1 MRNKI
6 SFLIIA
12 CFLLTIFSSC
22 KPKINS
28 KEPSAGEINAARFV
42 SVGGALTAG
51 FMDDAL
57 FSSGQENSIGNI
69 FAQQLGLI
77 GNLEFLQPLIQSTDI
92 GCNADGKSS
101 LILGYKT
108 DCLGV
113 TSLSP
118 VRTSLLGDLA
128 LFQQNNY
135 TTGFHNF
142 GVPGLKAVELT
153 QNGLGNSSNG
163 PGNFNPYFARMASN
177 STSGQVLEDV
187 LSSNATFFS
196 FFVGMDEV
204 MAYAKKGAATGN
216 LTPVF
221 GTDGNG
227 FSGSIQNALN
237 KLTVNGAKGVVAN
250 IPDVTALPFFTTIPY
265 NGLNLTPD
273 KVASLNQIYNPLGIS
288 FQVGANP
295 FIIEDPTA
303 GGFGVRKMVPG
314 ELILLSAPLDSVKC
328 FQMGSVFPFRNEFVL
343 TISELEEIRN
353 TTQQYN
359 TVLEIQAAEN
369 NLALTDVE
377 AFYQKLATGIVYNG
391 IGLNLKFVSG
401 GTVSLDGL
409 TLNPKGNAL
418 LTNEFIK
425 SVNNKYNAT
434 IPLVDVTKYRSTYF
448 P

>member
-1 MRNKI
+1 MKNKI
-6 SFLIIA
+6 SYLVIA
-12 CFLLTIFSSC
+12 SFLLTIFSSC
-22 KPKINS
+22 KPKITTKN
-28 KEPSAGEINAARFV
+28 PSAGEITATRFV
-42 SVGGALTAG
+42 SIGGASTAG

-57 FSSGQENSIGNI
+57 FAKGQENSVGNI
-69 FAQQLGLI
+69 FAQQLHLV
-77 GNLEFLQPLIQSTDI
+77 GNLEFLQPLIQSADI
-92 GCNADGKSS
+92 GCNAEGKSS

-108 DCLGV
+108 DCLGI

-118 VRTSLLGDLA
+118 VRTSSTGDLA
-128 LFQQNNY
+128 LFQQNNF

-153 QNGLGNSSNG
+153 QNGLGNS
-163 PGNFNPYFARMASN
+163 NPYFARMASN
-177 STSGQVLEDV
+177 PTSSQVLSDA
-187 LSSNATFFS
+187 LSRNPTFFS

-204 MAYAKKGAATGN
+204 LAYAKKGAAIGN

-237 KLTVNGAKGVVAN
+237 KLTENGAKGVVAN
-250 IPDVTALPFFTTIPY
+250 IPDVTVLPFFTTIPY
-265 NGLNLTPD
+265 DGLNLTPE
-273 KVASLNQIYNPLGIS
+273 KVASLNQIYNPIGIS

-295 FIIEDPTA
+295 FMIEDPTA
-303 GGFGVRKMVPG
+303 GVFGVRKMVPG
-314 ELILLSAPLDSVKC
+314 ELILLSTPLDSVKC
-328 FQMGSVFPFRNEFVL
+328 FQMGSVFPLRNEFVL
-343 TISELEEIRN
+343 TLAELEEIRA

-359 TVLEIQAAEN
+359 TILEIQAAEN
-369 NLALTDVE
+369 NLALTDLE
-377 AFYQKLATGIVYNG
+377 AFYQKLATGIMYNG

-434 IPLVDVTKYRSTYF
+434 IPLGDVTNYRSTYF

>member
-1 MRNKI
+1 MV
-6 SFLIIA
+6 IA
-12 CFLLTIFSSC
+12 SFLLTIFSSC
-22 KPKINS
+22 KPKISTKN
-28 KEPSAGEINAARFV
+28 PSAGEITATRFV
-42 SVGGALTAG
+42 SIGGALTAG

-57 FSSGQENSIGNI
+57 FFAGQENSVGNI
-69 FAQQLGLI
+69 FAGQLHLV
-77 GNLEFLQPLIQSTDI
+77 GNLEFLQPLIQSADI
-92 GCNADGKSS
+92 GCNAEGKSS

-108 DCLGV
+108 DCLGI

-118 VRTSLLGDLA
+118 VRTSSTGDLA
-128 LFQQNNY
+128 LFQQNNF

-153 QNGLGNSSNG
+153 QNGLGNS
-163 PGNFNPYFARMASN
+163 NPYFARMASN
-177 STSGQVLEDV
+177 PTSSQVLSDA
-187 LSSNATFFS
+187 LSMNPTFFS

-204 MAYAKKGAATGN
+204 LAYAKKGAAIGN

-227 FSGSIQNALN
+227 FSGSIQIALN
-237 KLTVNGAKGVVAN
+237 KLTENGAKGVVAN
-250 IPDVTALPFFTTIPY
+250 IPDVTVLPFFTTIPY
-265 NGLNLTPD
+265 DGLNLTPE
-273 KVASLNQIYNPLGIS
+273 KVASLNQIYNPIGIS

-295 FIIEDPTA
+295 FMIEDPTA
-303 GGFGVRKMVPG
+303 GVFGVRKMVPG
-314 ELILLSAPLDSVKC
+314 ELLLLSVPLDSVKC
-328 FQMGSVFPFRNEFVL
+328 FQMGSVFPLRNEFVL
-343 TISELEEIRN
+343 TLAELEEIRV

-359 TVLEIQAAEN
+359 TILEIQAAEN
-369 NLALTDVE
+369 NLALTDLE
-377 AFYQKLATGIVYNG
+377 AFYQKLATGIMYNG

-434 IPLVDVTKYRSTYF
+434 IPLVDVTNYRSTYF

>member
-6 SFLIIA
+6 SYLVIA
-12 CFLLTIFSSC
+12 SFLLTIFSSC
-22 KPKINS
+22 KPKITTKN
-28 KEPSAGEINAARFV
+28 PSAGEITATRFV
-42 SVGGALTAG
+42 SIGGALTAG

-57 FSSGQENSIGNI
+57 FSAGQENSVGNI
-69 FAQQLGLI
+69 FAGQLHLV
-77 GNLEFLQPLIQSTDI
+77 GNLEFLQPLIQSADI
-92 GCNADGKSS
+92 GCNAEGKSS

-108 DCLGV
+108 DCLGI

-118 VRTSLLGDLA
+118 VRTSPTGDLV

-135 TTGFHNF
+135 TSGFHNF

-153 QNGLGNSSNG
+153 QNGLGNS
-163 PGNFNPYFARMASN
+163 NPYFARMASN
-177 STSGQVLEDV
+177 PTSGQVLSDA
-187 LSSNATFFS
+187 LSRNPTFFS

-204 MAYAKKGAATGN
+204 LAYAKKGAAIGN

-237 KLTVNGAKGVVAN
+237 KLTENGAKGVVAN
-250 IPDVTALPFFTTIPY
+250 IPDVTVLPFFTTIPY
-265 NGLNLTPD
+265 NGLNLTPE
-273 KVASLNQIYNPLGIS
+273 KVASLNQIYNPIGIS

-295 FIIEDPTA
+295 FMIEDPTA
-303 GGFGVRKMVPG
+303 GVFGVRKMVPG

-328 FQMGSVFPFRNEFVL
+328 FQMGSVFPLRNEFVL
-343 TISELEEIRN
+343 TLAELEEIRA
-353 TTQQYN
+353 TSQQYN

-369 NLALTDVE
+369 NLALTDLE
-377 AFYQKLATGIVYNG
+377 AFYQKLATGIMYNG

-434 IPLVDVTKYRSTYF
+434 IPLVDVTNYRSTYF

>member
-1 MRNKI
+1 
-6 SFLIIA
+6 
-12 CFLLTIFSSC
+12 
-22 KPKINS
+22 
-28 KEPSAGEINAARFV
+28 V
-42 SVGGALTAG
+42 
-51 FMDDAL
+51 
-57 FSSGQENSIGNI
+57 GNI
-69 FAQQLGLI
+69 FAEQLQLI
-77 GNLEFLQPLIQSTDI
+77 GTLEFLQPLIQSADI
-92 GCNADGKSS
+92 GCNAEGKSS

-118 VRTSLLGDLA
+118 VRTSLTGDLA
-128 LFQQNNY
+128 LFHQNNY

-153 QNGLGNSSNG
+153 QNGFGNS
-163 PGNFNPYFARMASN
+163 NPYFARMASN
-177 STSGQVLEDV
+177 PTSGQVLSDA
-187 LSSNATFFS
+187 LSRNPTFFS

-204 MAYAKKGAATGN
+204 LAYAKKGAAIGN

-237 KLTVNGAKGVVAN
+237 KLTENGAKGVVAN
-250 IPDVTALPFFTTIPY
+250 IPDVTVLPFFTTIPY
-265 NGLNLTPD
+265 NGLNLSDD
-273 KVASLNQIYNPLGIS
+273 KVASLNQIYNPIGIS

-295 FIIEDPTA
+295 FMIEDPTA
-303 GGFGVRKMVPG
+303 GVFGVRKMVPG

-328 FQMGSVFPFRNEFVL
+328 FQMGSVFPLRDEFVL
-343 TISELEEIRN
+343 TLAELEEIRA

-369 NLALTDVE
+369 NLALTDLE

-434 IPLVDVTKYRSTYF
+434 IPLVDVTNYRSTYF

>member
-1 MRNKI
+1 MVI
-6 SFLIIA
+6 ASFS
-12 CFLLTIFSSC
+12 LTIFSSC
-22 KPKINS
+22 KPKITTKN
-28 KEPSAGEINAARFV
+28 PSAGEITATRFV
-42 SVGGALTAG
+42 SIGGALTAG

-57 FSSGQENSIGNI
+57 FSAGQENSVGNI
-69 FAQQLGLI
+69 FAGQLHLV
-77 GNLEFLQPLIQSTDI
+77 GNLEFLQPLIQSADI
-92 GCNADGKSS
+92 GCNAEGKSS

-108 DCLGV
+108 DCLGI

-118 VRTSLLGDLA
+118 VRTSPTGDLA

-135 TTGFHNF
+135 TSGFHNF

-153 QNGLGNSSNG
+153 QNGLGNS
-163 PGNFNPYFARMASN
+163 NPYFARMASN
-177 STSGQVLEDV
+177 PTSGQVLSDA
-187 LSSNATFFS
+187 LSRNPTFFS

-204 MAYAKKGAATGN
+204 LAYAKKGAAIGN

-237 KLTVNGAKGVVAN
+237 KLTENGAKGVVAN
-250 IPDVTALPFFTTIPY
+250 IPDVTVLPFFTTIPY
-265 NGLNLTPD
+265 DGLNLTPE
-273 KVASLNQIYNPLGIS
+273 KVASLNQIYNPIGIS

-295 FIIEDPTA
+295 FMIEDPTA
-303 GGFGVRKMVPG
+303 GVFGVRKMVPG

-328 FQMGSVFPFRNEFVL
+328 FQMGSVFPLRDEFVL
-343 TISELEEIRN
+343 TLAELEEIRA

-369 NLALTDVE
+369 NLALTDLE
-377 AFYQKLATGIVYNG
+377 AFYQKLATGIMYNG

-434 IPLVDVTKYRSTYF
+434 IPLVDVTNYRSTYF

>member
-1 MRNKI
+1 MV
-6 SFLIIA
+6 IA
-12 CFLLTIFSSC
+12 SFLLTIFSSC
-22 KPKINS
+22 KPKITTKN
-28 KEPSAGEINAARFV
+28 PSAGEITATRFV
-42 SVGGALTAG
+42 SIGGALTAG

-57 FSSGQENSIGNI
+57 FSAGQENSVGNI
-69 FAQQLGLI
+69 FAGQLHLV
-77 GNLEFLQPLIQSTDI
+77 GNLEFLQPLIQSADI
-92 GCNADGKSS
+92 GCNAEGKSS

-108 DCLGV
+108 DCLGI

-118 VRTSLLGDLA
+118 VRTSPTGDLA
-128 LFQQNNY
+128 LFQQNNF

-153 QNGLGNSSNG
+153 QNGLGNS
-163 PGNFNPYFARMASN
+163 NPYFARMASN
-177 STSGQVLEDV
+177 PTSGQVLSDA
-187 LSSNATFFS
+187 LSRNPTFFS

-204 MAYAKKGAATGN
+204 LAYAKKGAAIGN

-237 KLTVNGAKGVVAN
+237 KLTENGAKGVVAN
-250 IPDVTALPFFTTIPY
+250 IPDVTVLPFFTTIPY
-265 NGLNLTPD
+265 NGLNLTPE
-273 KVASLNQIYNPLGIS
+273 KVASLNQIYNPIGIS

-295 FIIEDPTA
+295 FMIEDPTA
-303 GGFGVRKMVPG
+303 GVFGVRKMVPG

-328 FQMGSVFPFRNEFVL
+328 FQMGSVFPLRNEFVL
-343 TISELEEIRN
+343 TLAELEEIRA
-353 TTQQYN
+353 TSQQYN

-369 NLALTDVE
+369 NLALTDLE
-377 AFYQKLATGIVYNG
+377 AFYQKLATGIMYNG

-434 IPLVDVTKYRSTYF
+434 IPLVDVTNYRSTYF

>member
-6 SFLIIA
+6 SYLVIA
-12 CFLLTIFSSC
+12 SFLLTIFSSC
-22 KPKINS
+22 KPKITTKN
-28 KEPSAGEINAARFV
+28 PSAGEITATRFV
-42 SVGGALTAG
+42 SIGGALTAG

-57 FSSGQENSIGNI
+57 FSAGQENSVGNI
-69 FAQQLGLI
+69 FAGQLHLV
-77 GNLEFLQPLIQSTDI
+77 GNLEFLQPLIQSADI
-92 GCNADGKSS
+92 GCNAEGKSS

-118 VRTSLLGDLA
+118 VRTSSTGDLA

-135 TTGFHNF
+135 TAGFHNF

-153 QNGLGNSSNG
+153 QNGLGNSNL
-163 PGNFNPYFARMASN
+163 YFARMASN
-177 STSGQVLEDV
+177 PTSGQVLSDA
-187 LSSNATFFS
+187 LSRNPTFFS

-204 MAYAKKGAATGN
+204 LAYAKKGAAIGN

-237 KLTVNGAKGVVAN
+237 KLTENGAKGVVAN
-250 IPDVTALPFFTTIPY
+250 IPDVTVLPFFTTIPY
-265 NGLNLTPD
+265 NGLNLSDD
-273 KVASLNQIYNPLGIS
+273 KVASLNQIYNPIGIS

-295 FIIEDPTA
+295 FMIEDPTA
-303 GGFGVRKMVPG
+303 GVFGVRKMVPG

-328 FQMGSVFPFRNEFVL
+328 FQMGSVFPLRDEFVL
-343 TISELEEIRN
+343 TLAELEEIRA

-369 NLALTDVE
+369 NLALTDLE
-377 AFYQKLATGIVYNG
+377 AFYQKLATGIMYNG

-434 IPLVDVTKYRSTYF
+434 IPLVDVTNYRSTYF

>member
-1 MRNKI
+1 MKNKI
-6 SFLIIA
+6 NYLVIA
-12 CFLLTIFSSC
+12 CFLLTFFTSC
-22 KPKINS
+22 KPKITTKN
-28 KEPSAGEINAARFV
+28 PSAGEINATRFI
-42 SVGGALTAG
+42 SIGGASTAG

-57 FSSGQENSIGNI
+57 FSVGQENSVGNI
-69 FAQQLGLI
+69 FAEQLQLI
-77 GNLEFLQPLIQSTDI
+77 GNLEFLQPLIQSANV

-101 LILGYKT
+101 FILGYKT

-118 VRTSLLGDLA
+118 VRTSLSGDLA

-153 QNGLGNSSNG
+153 QNGLGDSSNVA
-163 PGNFNPYFARMASN
+163 GNFNPYFARMASN
-177 STSGQVLEDV
+177 PITGQVLSDA
-187 LSSNATFFS
+187 LSRNPTFFS

-204 MAYAKKGAATGN
+204 LAYAKKGAATGN

-221 GTDGNG
+221 GTDGDG

-237 KLTVNGAKGVVAN
+237 KLTENGAKGVVAN

-303 GGFGVRKMVPG
+303 GDFGVRKMVPR
-314 ELILLSAPLDSVKC
+314 ELILLSAPLDCVKC
-328 FQMGSVFPFRNEFVL
+328 FQMGSVRPFRNEFVL
-343 TISELEEIRN
+343 TLSELEEIRN

-377 AFYQKLATGIVYNG
+377 AFYKKLATGIVYNG
-391 IGLNLKFVSG
+391 IGLNMKFVSG

-425 SVNNKYNAT
+425 SVNNKYKAT

>member
-6 SFLIIA
+6 SYLFIA
-12 CFLLTIFSSC
+12 SFLLTIFSSC
-22 KPKINS
+22 KPKIS
-28 KEPSAGEINAARFV
+28 TKKPSAGEITATRFV
-42 SVGGALTAG
+42 SIGGALTAG

-57 FSSGQENSIGNI
+57 FSAGQENSVGNI
-69 FAQQLGLI
+69 FAGQLHLV
-77 GNLEFLQPLIQSTDI
+77 GNLEFLQPLIQSADI
-92 GCNADGKSS
+92 GCNAEGKSS

-108 DCLGV
+108 DCLGIA
-113 TSLSP
+113 SLSP
-118 VRTSLLGDLA
+118 VRTSPTGDLA

-135 TTGFHNF
+135 TSGFHNF

-153 QNGLGNSSNG
+153 QNGLGNS
-163 PGNFNPYFARMASN
+163 NPYFARMASN
-177 STSGQVLEDV
+177 PTSGQVLSDA
-187 LSSNATFFS
+187 LSRNPTFFS

-204 MAYAKKGAATGN
+204 LAYAKKGAAIGN

-237 KLTVNGAKGVVAN
+237 KLTENGAKGVVAN
-250 IPDVTALPFFTTIPY
+250 IPDVTVLPFFSTIPY
-265 NGLNLTPD
+265 NGLNLTPE
-273 KVASLNQIYNPLGIS
+273 KVASLNQIYNPIGIS
-288 FQVGANP
+288 FEVGANP
-295 FIIEDPTA
+295 FMIEDPTA
-303 GGFGVRKMVPG
+303 GVFGVRKMVPG
-314 ELILLSAPLDSVKC
+314 ELILLSVPLDSVKC
-328 FQMGSVFPFRNEFVL
+328 FQMGSVFPLRNEFVL
-343 TISELEEIRN
+343 TLSELEEIRA

-359 TVLEIQAAEN
+359 AVLEIQAAEN
-369 NLALTDVE
+369 NLALTDLE
-377 AFYQKLATGIVYNG
+377 SFYQKLATGIIYNG

-434 IPLVDVTKYRSTYF
+434 IPLVDVTNYRSTYF

>member
-1 MRNKI
+1 MRNKTSNLVI
-6 SFLIIA
+6 TA
-12 CFLLTIFSSC
+12 CLLTVFSSC
-22 KPKINS
+22 KPKITTKN
-28 KEPSAGEINAARFV
+28 PSAGEITATRFV
-42 SVGGALTAG
+42 SIGGASTAG

-57 FSSGQENSIGNI
+57 FSNGQENSVGNI
-69 FAQQLGLI
+69 FAQQLQLV

-92 GCNADGKSS
+92 GCNAEGKSS

-108 DCLGV
+108 DCLGI

-118 VRTSLLGDLA
+118 VRTSPTGDLA
-128 LFQQNNY
+128 LFQQNNF

-153 QNGLGNSSNG
+153 QNGLGN
-163 PGNFNPYFARMASN
+163 FNPYFARMASN
-177 STSGQVLEDV
+177 PTSSQVLSDA
-187 LSSNATFFS
+187 LSRNPTFFS

-204 MAYAKKGAATGN
+204 LAYAKKGAATGN

-237 KLTVNGAKGVVAN
+237 KLTENGAKGVVAN

-273 KVASLNQIYNPLGIS
+273 KVASLNQIYNPIGIS
-288 FQVGANP
+288 FQVGTNP
-295 FIIEDPTA
+295 FMIEDPTA
-303 GGFGVRKMVPG
+303 GVFGVRKMVPG
-314 ELILLSAPLDSVKC
+314 ELLLLSVPLDSVKC
-328 FQMGSVFPFRNEFVL
+328 FQMGSVFPLRNEFVL
-343 TISELEEIRN
+343 TLAELEEIQA
-353 TTQQYN
+353 TTKQYN
-359 TVLEIQAAEN
+359 AVLEIQAAEN
-369 NLALTDVE
+369 NLALTDLE

-434 IPLVDVTKYRSTYF
+434 IPLVDVTNYRSTYF

>member
-1 MRNKI
+1 MV
-6 SFLIIA
+6 IA
-12 CFLLTIFSSC
+12 SFLLTIFSSC
-22 KPKINS
+22 KPKITTKN
-28 KEPSAGEINAARFV
+28 PSPGEITATRFV
-42 SVGGALTAG
+42 SIGGASTAG

-57 FSSGQENSIGNI
+57 FSAGQENSVGNI
-69 FAQQLGLI
+69 FAQQLQLV
-77 GNLEFLQPLIQSTDI
+77 GNLEFLQPLIQSADI
-92 GCNADGKSS
+92 GCNAEGKSS

-108 DCLGV
+108 DCLGI

-118 VRTSLLGDLA
+118 VRTSSTGDLA
-128 LFQQNNY
+128 LFQQNNF

-153 QNGLGNSSNG
+153 QNGLGNS
-163 PGNFNPYFARMASN
+163 NPYFARMASN
-177 STSGQVLEDV
+177 PTSGQVLSDA
-187 LSSNATFFS
+187 LSRNPTFFS

-204 MAYAKKGAATGN
+204 LAYAKKGAAIGN

-237 KLTVNGAKGVVAN
+237 KLTENGAKGVVAN
-250 IPDVTALPFFTTIPY
+250 IPDVTVLPFFTTIPY
-265 NGLNLTPD
+265 DGLNLTPE
-273 KVASLNQIYNPLGIS
+273 KVASLNQIYNPIGIS

-295 FIIEDPTA
+295 FMIEDPTA
-303 GGFGVRKMVPG
+303 GVFGVRKMVPG

-328 FQMGSVFPFRNEFVL
+328 FQMGSVFPLRNEFVL
-343 TISELEEIRN
+343 TLAELEGIRA

-369 NLALTDVE
+369 NLALTDLE
-377 AFYQKLATGIVYNG
+377 AFYQKLATGIMYNG

-434 IPLVDVTKYRSTYF
+434 IPLVDVTNYRSTYF

>member
-1 MRNKI
+1 MV
-6 SFLIIA
+6 IA
-12 CFLLTIFSSC
+12 SFLLTIFSSC
-22 KPKINS
+22 KPKITTKN
-28 KEPSAGEINAARFV
+28 PSPGEITATRFV
-42 SVGGALTAG
+42 SIGGASTAG

-57 FSSGQENSIGNI
+57 FSAGQDNSVGNI
-69 FAQQLGLI
+69 FAQQLQLV
-77 GNLEFLQPLIQSTDI
+77 GNLEFLQPLIQSADI
-92 GCNADGKSS
+92 GCNAEGKSS

-108 DCLGV
+108 DCLGI

-118 VRTSLLGDLA
+118 VRTSSTGDLA
-128 LFQQNNY
+128 LFQQNNF

-153 QNGLGNSSNG
+153 QNGLGNS
-163 PGNFNPYFARMASN
+163 NPYFARMASN
-177 STSGQVLEDV
+177 PTSGQVLSDA
-187 LSSNATFFS
+187 LSRNPTFFS

-204 MAYAKKGAATGN
+204 LAYAKKGAAIGN

-237 KLTVNGAKGVVAN
+237 KLTENGAKGVVAN
-250 IPDVTALPFFTTIPY
+250 IPDVTVLPFFTTIPY
-265 NGLNLTPD
+265 DGLNLTPE
-273 KVASLNQIYNPLGIS
+273 KVASLNQIYNPIGIS

-295 FIIEDPTA
+295 FMIEDPTA
-303 GGFGVRKMVPG
+303 GVFGVRKMVPG

-328 FQMGSVFPFRNEFVL
+328 FQMGSVFPLRNEFVL
-343 TISELEEIRN
+343 TLAELEGIRA

-369 NLALTDVE
+369 NLALTDLE
-377 AFYQKLATGIVYNG
+377 AFYQKLATGIMYNG

-434 IPLVDVTKYRSTYF
+434 IPLVDVTNYRSTYF

>member
-1 MRNKI
+1 MKNKI
-6 SFLIIA
+6 SYLVIA
-12 CFLLTIFSSC
+12 SFLLTIFSSC
-22 KPKINS
+22 KPKITTKN
-28 KEPSAGEINAARFV
+28 PSAGEITATRFV
-42 SVGGALTAG
+42 SIGGASTAG

-57 FSSGQENSIGNI
+57 FAKGQENSVGNI
-69 FAQQLGLI
+69 FAQQLHLV
-77 GNLEFLQPLIQSTDI
+77 GNLEFLQPLIQSADI
-92 GCNADGKSS
+92 GCNAEGKSS

-108 DCLGV
+108 DCLGI

-118 VRTSLLGDLA
+118 VRTSSTGDLA
-128 LFQQNNY
+128 LFQQNNF

-153 QNGLGNSSNG
+153 QNGLGNS
-163 PGNFNPYFARMASN
+163 NPYFARMASN
-177 STSGQVLEDV
+177 PTSSQVLSDA
-187 LSSNATFFS
+187 LSRNPTFFS

-204 MAYAKKGAATGN
+204 LAYAKKGAAIGN

-237 KLTVNGAKGVVAN
+237 KLTENGAKGVVAN
-250 IPDVTALPFFTTIPY
+250 IPDVTVLPFFTTIPY
-265 NGLNLTPD
+265 DGLNLTPE
-273 KVASLNQIYNPLGIS
+273 KVASLNQIYNPIGIS

-295 FIIEDPTA
+295 FMIEDPTA
-303 GGFGVRKMVPG
+303 GVFGVRKMVPG
-314 ELILLSAPLDSVKC
+314 ELILLSTPLDSVKC
-328 FQMGSVFPFRNEFVL
+328 FQMGSVFPLRNEFVL
-343 TISELEEIRN
+343 TLAELEEIRA

-369 NLALTDVE
+369 NLALTDLE
-377 AFYQKLATGIVYNG
+377 AFYQKLATGIMYNG

-434 IPLVDVTKYRSTYF
+434 IPLGDVTNYRSTYF

>member
-1 MRNKI
+1 MV
-6 SFLIIA
+6 IA
-12 CFLLTIFSSC
+12 SFLLTIFSSC
-22 KPKINS
+22 KPKITTKN
-28 KEPSAGEINAARFV
+28 PSAGEITATRFV
-42 SVGGALTAG
+42 SIGGALTAG

-57 FSSGQENSIGNI
+57 FSAGQENSVGNI
-69 FAQQLGLI
+69 FAGQLHLV
-77 GNLEFLQPLIQSTDI
+77 GNLEFLQPLIQSADI
-92 GCNADGKSS
+92 GCNAEGKSS

-108 DCLGV
+108 DCLGI

-118 VRTSLLGDLA
+118 VRTSPTGDLA
-128 LFQQNNY
+128 LFQQN
-135 TTGFHNF
+135 TFTSGFHNF

-153 QNGLGNSSNG
+153 QNGLGNS
-163 PGNFNPYFARMASN
+163 NPYFARMASN
-177 STSGQVLEDV
+177 PTSGQVLSDA
-187 LSSNATFFS
+187 LSRNPTFFS

-204 MAYAKKGAATGN
+204 LAYAKKGAAIGN

-237 KLTVNGAKGVVAN
+237 KLTENGAKGVVAN
-250 IPDVTALPFFTTIPY
+250 IPDVTVLPFFTTIPY
-265 NGLNLTPD
+265 DGLNLTPD
-273 KVASLNQIYNPLGIS
+273 KVASLNQIYNPIGIS

-295 FIIEDPTA
+295 FMIEDPTA
-303 GGFGVRKMVPG
+303 GVFGVRKMVPG

-328 FQMGSVFPFRNEFVL
+328 FQMGSVFPLRNEFVL
-343 TISELEEIRN
+343 TLAELEEIRA
-353 TTQQYN
+353 TSQQYN

-369 NLALTDVE
+369 NLALTDLE
-377 AFYQKLATGIVYNG
+377 AFYQKLATGIMYNG

-434 IPLVDVTKYRSTYF
+434 IPLVDVTNYRSTYF

>member
-1 MRNKI
+1 MV
-6 SFLIIA
+6 IA
-12 CFLLTIFSSC
+12 SFLLTVFSSC
-22 KPKINS
+22 KPKISAKN
-28 KEPSAGEINAARFV
+28 PSAGEITATRFV
-42 SVGGALTAG
+42 SIGGASTAG

-57 FSSGQENSIGNI
+57 FSAGQENSVGNI
-69 FAQQLGLI
+69 FAQQLQLV
-77 GNLEFLQPLIQSTDI
+77 GNLEFLQPLIQSADI
-92 GCNADGKSS
+92 GCNAEGKSS

-108 DCLGV
+108 DCLGI

-118 VRTSLLGDLA
+118 VRTSSTGDLA
-128 LFQQNNY
+128 LFQQNNF

-153 QNGLGNSSNG
+153 QNGLGN
-163 PGNFNPYFARMASN
+163 FNPYFARMASN
-177 STSGQVLEDV
+177 PTSSQVLSDA
-187 LSSNATFFS
+187 LSRNPTFFS

-204 MAYAKKGAATGN
+204 LEYAKKGAAIGN

-237 KLTVNGAKGVVAN
+237 KLTENGAKGVVAN
-250 IPDVTALPFFTTIPY
+250 IPDVTVLPFFTTIPY
-265 NGLNLTPD
+265 NGLNLTPE
-273 KVASLNQIYNPLGIS
+273 KVASLNQIYNPIGIS

-295 FIIEDPTA
+295 FMIEDPTA
-303 GGFGVRKMVPG
+303 GVFGVRKMVPG
-314 ELILLSAPLDSVKC
+314 ELLLLSVPLDSVKC
-328 FQMGSVFPFRNEFVL
+328 FQMGSVFPLRNEFVL
-343 TISELEEIRN
+343 TLAELEEIRA

-359 TVLEIQAAEN
+359 TILEIQAAEN
-369 NLALTDVE
+369 NLALTDLE
-377 AFYQKLATGIVYNG
+377 AFYQKLAIGIIYNG

-409 TLNPKGNAL
+409 SLNPKGNAL

-434 IPLVDVTKYRSTYF
+434 IPLVDVTNYRSTYF

>member
-1 MRNKI
+1 MKNKI
-6 SFLIIA
+6 SYLVIA
-12 CFLLTIFSSC
+12 CFLLTFFSSC
-22 KPKINS
+22 KPKITTKN
-28 KEPSAGEINAARFV
+28 PSAGEINAIRFI
-42 SVGGALTAG
+42 SIGGASTAG

-57 FSSGQENSIGNI
+57 FSAGQENSVGNI
-69 FAQQLGLI
+69 FAAQLQLV
-77 GNLEFLQPLIQSTDI
+77 GNLGFLQPLIQSADI

-118 VRTSLLGDLA
+118 VRTSSMGDLA
-128 LFQQNNY
+128 IFQQNIF

-142 GVPGLKAVELT
+142 GIPGLKAVELT
-153 QNGLGNSSNG
+153 QNGLGN
-163 PGNFNPYFARMASN
+163 FNPYFARMSSN
-177 STSGQVLEDV
+177 PSTSQVLSDA
-187 LSSNATFFS
+187 LSGNPTFFS

-204 MAYAKKGAATGN
+204 LAYAKKGAAIGN

-237 KLTVNGAKGVVAN
+237 KLTENGAKGVVAN
-250 IPDVTALPFFTTIPY
+250 IPDVTTLPFFTTIPY
-265 NGLNLTPD
+265 NGLNLTPE
-273 KVASLNQIYNPLGIS
+273 KVASLNQIYNPIGIS

-303 GGFGVRKMVPG
+303 GVFGVRKMVPG
-314 ELILLSAPLDSVKC
+314 ELLLLSVPLDSVKC
-328 FQMGSVFPFRNEFVL
+328 FQMGSVFPLRNEFVL
-343 TISELEEIRN
+343 TLSELEEIRS

-359 TVLEIQAAEN
+359 AILEIQAAEN
-369 NLALTDVE
+369 NLALTDLE

-391 IGLNLKFVSG
+391 IGLSLKFVSG

-425 SVNNKYNAT
+425 SVNNKYNAS
-434 IPLVDVTKYRSTYF
+434 IPLVDVTNFRSTYF

>member
-1 MRNKI
+1 MKNKI
-6 SFLIIA
+6 SYLVIA
-12 CFLLTIFSSC
+12 CFLLTFFSSC
-22 KPKINS
+22 KPKITTKN
-28 KEPSAGEINAARFV
+28 PSAGEINATRFI
-42 SVGGALTAG
+42 SIGGASTAG

-57 FSSGQENSIGNI
+57 FSAGQENSVGNI
-69 FAQQLGLI
+69 FAAQLQLV
-77 GNLEFLQPLIQSTDI
+77 GNLGFLQPLIQSADI

-118 VRTSLLGDLA
+118 VRTSSMGDLA
-128 LFQQNNY
+128 IFQQNIF

-142 GVPGLKAVELT
+142 GIPGLKAVELT
-153 QNGLGNSSNG
+153 QNGLGN
-163 PGNFNPYFARMASN
+163 FNPYFARMSSN
-177 STSGQVLEDV
+177 PSTSQVLSDA
-187 LSSNATFFS
+187 LSGNPTFFS

-204 MAYAKKGAATGN
+204 LAYAKKGAAIGN

-237 KLTVNGAKGVVAN
+237 KLTENGAKGVVAN
-250 IPDVTALPFFTTIPY
+250 IPDVTTLPFFTTIPY
-265 NGLNLTPD
+265 NGLNLTPE
-273 KVASLNQIYNPLGIS
+273 KVASLNQIYNPIGIS

-303 GGFGVRKMVPG
+303 GVFGVRKMVPG
-314 ELILLSAPLDSVKC
+314 ELLLLSVPLDSVKC
-328 FQMGSVFPFRNEFVL
+328 FQMGSVFPLRNEFVL
-343 TISELEEIRN
+343 TLSELEEIRS

-359 TVLEIQAAEN
+359 AILEIQAAEN
-369 NLALTDVE
+369 NLALTDLE

-391 IGLNLKFVSG
+391 IGLSLKFVSG

-425 SVNNKYNAT
+425 SVNNKYNAS
-434 IPLVDVTKYRSTYF
+434 IPLVDVTNFRSTYF